1 MAIPSELS
9 VEGTPYTGVAVS
21 ARAGLRRMA
30 KRNWTFL
37 SSHGVVFLHIVRNP
51 EHTITRTADALGLAE
66 RTVAFIL
73 ADLRDDG
80 YVSVSKKGK
89 SNVYSVNPN
98 LPMRH
103 PSHAH
108 YTVRDFFAILTEM
121 AEQPGHARPGRLHYR
136 RGGDVK

>member
-1 MAIPSELS
+1 
-9 VEGTPYTGVAVS
+9 
-21 ARAGLRRMA
+21 MA

-37 SSHGVVFLHIVRNP
+37 TSHGVVFLHIVRNP
-51 EHTITRTADALGLAE
+51 EDTITRTADALGLAE
-66 RTVAFIL
+66 RTVASIL

-89 SNVYSVNPN
+89 SNVYSVHPN

-121 AEQPGHARPGRLHYR
+121 AKQPGHARPRRLRSDGGRRFLAT
-136 RGGDVK
+136 